1 MLWPRKPSLVVL
13 VVCVGCWVLPSVAL
27 ATTTH
32 YPFWTF
38 TSKNGAVLPPGDSS
52 TVSFSLQTSYNGKNT
67 PIAGGTYLVHPGDS
81 AQTMATN
88 LAEQLNASTQNAYW
102 QFTVVQDAKVPSRW
116 NVQGTPAAGLAAT
129 PKAIYVRSAVGTS
142 ATSVSGVKAS
152 AGVDP
157 LLGTAEYLLT
167 GTAVGDG
174 TVSLGIEGLTF
185 TTATYDLGNGQ
196 PLTALQIEQNLLALL
211 HAGGYSQALLDMGTG
226 ILSIPYIS
234 TGDPAAGDGS
244 DIGALLSN
252 DGDTGN
258 LVTMAAITV
267 PEPTT
272 IVLAALGALGLL
284 EFRRRAKATVLSQ
297 QHSGHQ
303 GATRRP

>member
-116 NVQGTPAAGLAAT
+116 NVQG
-129 PKAIYVRSAVGTS
+129 
-142 ATSVSGVKAS
+142 
-152 AGVDP
+152 
-157 LLGTAEYLLT
+157 
-167 GTAVGDG
+167 
-174 TVSLGIEGLTF
+174 
-185 TTATYDLGNGQ
+185 
-196 PLTALQIEQNLLALL
+196 
-211 HAGGYSQALLDMGTG
+211 
-226 ILSIPYIS
+226 
-234 TGDPAAGDGS
+234 
-244 DIGALLSN
+244 
-252 DGDTGN
+252 N